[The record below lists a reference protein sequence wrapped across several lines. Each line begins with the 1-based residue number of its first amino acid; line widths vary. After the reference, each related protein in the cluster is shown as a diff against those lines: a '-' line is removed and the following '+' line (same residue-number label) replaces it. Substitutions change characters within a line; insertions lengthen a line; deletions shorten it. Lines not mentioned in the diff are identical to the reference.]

1 MSSDDPELVCTR
13 EGDVLTLTLNRGSKA
28 NALAP
33 TLVEDLITAL
43 DQPDDVRMAVIRG
56 QGKHFCAGFDLSDI
70 ADLSDGNLLWRFV
83 RIELLLQK
91 IYHSPFPVV
100 ALGHGQIV
108 GAGADLLAACWHRVV
123 DPGSKLKMPG
133 WNFELALGTG
143 RLAAL
148 IGQDAARDMLI
159 DTKSISAEEALD
171 LGLAS
176 DLVDRED
183 WTAFTETLA
192 TRIRALPSHATSNM
206 MGLTRASDKAEHDL
220 AALVRS
226 AARPGL
232 KARIEDYKGKVTSA
246 APTMKTLKT
255 RKI

>member
-1 MSSDDPELVCTR
+1 MSSYDPDLICTR
-13 EGDVLTLTLNRGSKA
+13 EDDVLLLTLNRGSKA
-28 NALAP
+28 NSLTP

-43 DQPDDVRMAVIRG
+43 DQPDNVRMAVIRG
-56 QGKHFCAGFDLSDI
+56 EGKHFCAGFDLSDI
-70 ADLSDGNLLWRFV
+70 SELSDGDLLWRFV

-91 IYHSPFPVV
+91 IYHSPFPIV

-108 GAGADLLAACWHRVV
+108 GAGADLFAACWHRVAA
-123 DPGSKLKMPG
+123 PCAKLKMPG

-159 DTKSISAEEALD
+159 DTRSISAERAREI
-171 LGLAS
+171 GLAS
-176 DLVDRED
+176 DLIGKEGWED
-183 WTAFTETLA
+183 LVTTLGARARTLPTEATTNMLA
-192 TRIRALPSHATSNM
+192 
-206 MGLTRASDKAEHDL
+206 LTGSKNAELDL

-232 KARIEDYKGKVTSA
+232 KARVEKYRNLA
-246 APTMKTLKT
+246 MRELQ
-255 RKI
+255 

>member
-1 MSSDDPELVCTR
+1 MMSSYDPDLICTR
-13 EGDVLTLTLNRGSKA
+13 EDDVLLLTLNRGSKA
-28 NALAP
+28 NSLTP

-43 DQPDDVRMAVIRG
+43 DQPDNVRMAVIRG
-56 QGKHFCAGFDLSDI
+56 EGKHFCAGFDLSDI
-70 ADLSDGNLLWRFV
+70 SELSDGDLLWRFV

-91 IYHSPFPVV
+91 IYHSPFPIV

-108 GAGADLLAACWHRVV
+108 GAGADLFVACWHRVAA
-123 DPGSKLKMPG
+123 PCAKLKMPG

-159 DTKSISAEEALD
+159 DTRSISAEKAREI
-171 LGLAS
+171 GLAS
-176 DLVDRED
+176 DLIGKEGWED
-183 WTAFTETLA
+183 LVTTLGARARTLPTEATTNMLA
-192 TRIRALPSHATSNM
+192 
-206 MGLTRASDKAEHDL
+206 LTGSKNAELDL

-232 KARIEDYKGKVTSA
+232 KARVEKYRNLA
-246 APTMKTLKT
+246 MRELQ
-255 RKI
+255 

>member
-1 MSSDDPELVCTR
+1 L
-13 EGDVLTLTLNRGSKA
+13 LLTLNRGSKA
-28 NALAP
+28 NSLTP

-43 DQPDDVRMAVIRG
+43 DQPDNVRMAVIRG
-56 QGKHFCAGFDLSDI
+56 EGKHFCAGFDLSDI
-70 ADLSDGNLLWRFV
+70 SELSDGDLLWRFV

-91 IYHSPFPVV
+91 IYHSPFPIV

-108 GAGADLLAACWHRVV
+108 GAGADLFVACWHRVAA
-123 DPGSKLKMPG
+123 PCAKLKMPG

-159 DTKSISAEEALD
+159 DTRSISAEKAREI
-171 LGLAS
+171 GLAS
-176 DLVDRED
+176 DLIGKEGWED
-183 WTAFTETLA
+183 LVTTLGARARTLPTEATTNMLA
-192 TRIRALPSHATSNM
+192 
-206 MGLTRASDKAEHDL
+206 LTGSKNAELDL

-232 KARIEDYKGKVTSA
+232 KARVEKYRNLA
-246 APTMKTLKT
+246 MRELQ
-255 RKI
+255 

>member
-1 MSSDDPELVCTR
+1 MSSYDPDLICTR
-13 EGDVLTLTLNRGSKA
+13 EDDVLLLTLNRGSKA
-28 NALAP
+28 NSLTP

-43 DQPDDVRMAVIRG
+43 DQPDNVRMAVIRG
-56 QGKHFCAGFDLSDI
+56 EGKHFCAGFDLSDI
-70 ADLSDGNLLWRFV
+70 SELSDGDLLWRFV

-91 IYHSPFPVV
+91 IYHSPFPIV

-108 GAGADLLAACWHRVV
+108 GAGADLFVACWHRVAA
-123 DPGSKLKMPG
+123 PCAELKMPG

-159 DTKSISAEEALD
+159 DTRSISAEKAREI
-171 LGLAS
+171 GLAS
-176 DLVDRED
+176 DLIGKEGWED
-183 WTAFTETLA
+183 LVTTLGARARTLPTEATTNMLA
-192 TRIRALPSHATSNM
+192 
-206 MGLTRASDKAEHDL
+206 LTGSKNAELDL

-232 KARIEDYKGKVTSA
+232 KARVEKYRNLA
-246 APTMKTLKT
+246 MRELQ
-255 RKI
+255 

>member
-1 MSSDDPELVCTR
+1 MMSSYDPDLICTR
-13 EGDVLTLTLNRGSKA
+13 EDDVLLLTFNRGSKA
-28 NALAP
+28 NSLTP

-43 DQPDDVRMAVIRG
+43 DQPDNVRMAVIRG
-56 QGKHFCAGFDLSDI
+56 EGKHFCAGFDLSDI
-70 ADLSDGNLLWRFV
+70 SELSDGDLLWRFV

-91 IYHSPFPVV
+91 IYHSPFPIV

-108 GAGADLLAACWHRVV
+108 GAGADLFVACWHRVAA
-123 DPGSKLKMPG
+123 PCAKLKMPG

-159 DTKSISAEEALD
+159 DTRSISAEKAREI
-171 LGLAS
+171 GLAS
-176 DLVDRED
+176 DLIGKEGWED
-183 WTAFTETLA
+183 LVTTLA
-192 TRIRALPSHATSNM
+192 ARARTLPTEATTNM
-206 MGLTRASDKAEHDL
+206 LALTGSKNAELDL

-232 KARIEDYKGKVTSA
+232 KARVEKYRNLA
-246 APTMKTLKT
+246 MRELQ
-255 RKI
+255 

>member
-1 MSSDDPELVCTR
+1 MSSYDPDLICTR
-13 EGDVLTLTLNRGSKA
+13 EDDVLLLTLNRGSKA
-28 NALAP
+28 NSLTP

-43 DQPDDVRMAVIRG
+43 DQPDNVRMAVIRG
-56 QGKHFCAGFDLSDI
+56 EGKHFCAGFDLSDI
-70 ADLSDGNLLWRFV
+70 SELSDGDLLWRFV

-91 IYHSPFPVV
+91 IYHSPFPIV

-108 GAGADLLAACWHRVV
+108 GAGADLFVACWHRVAA
-123 DPGSKLKMPG
+123 PCAKLKMPG

-159 DTKSISAEEALD
+159 DTRSISAEQAREI
-171 LGLAS
+171 GLAS
-176 DLVDRED
+176 DLIEKEGWED
-183 WTAFTETLA
+183 LVTTLA
-192 TRIRALPSHATSNM
+192 ARARTLPTEATTNM
-206 MGLTRASDKAEHDL
+206 LALTGSKNAELDL

-232 KARIEDYKGKVTSA
+232 KARVEKYRNLAIRE
-246 APTMKTLKT
+246 LQ
-255 RKI
+255 

>member
-1 MSSDDPELVCTR
+1 MSSYDPDLICTR
-13 EGDVLTLTLNRGSKA
+13 EDDVLLLTLNRGSKA
-28 NALAP
+28 NSLTP

-43 DQPDDVRMAVIRG
+43 DQPDNVRMAVIRG
-56 QGKHFCAGFDLSDI
+56 EGKHFCAGFDLSDI
-70 ADLSDGNLLWRFV
+70 SELSDGDLLWRFV

-91 IYHSPFPVV
+91 IYHSPFPIV

-108 GAGADLLAACWHRVV
+108 GAGADLFVACWHRVAAPCV
-123 DPGSKLKMPG
+123 KLKMPG

-159 DTKSISAEEALD
+159 DTRSISAEKAREI
-171 LGLAS
+171 GLAS
-176 DLVDRED
+176 DLIGKEGWED
-183 WTAFTETLA
+183 LVTTLGARARTLPTEATTNMLA
-192 TRIRALPSHATSNM
+192 
-206 MGLTRASDKAEHDL
+206 LTGSKSAELDL

-232 KARIEDYKGKVTSA
+232 KARVEKYRNLA
-246 APTMKTLKT
+246 MRELQ
-255 RKI
+255 

>member
-1 MSSDDPELVCTR
+1 
-13 EGDVLTLTLNRGSKA
+13 VLLLTLNRGSKA
-28 NALAP
+28 NSLTP

-43 DQPDDVRMAVIRG
+43 DQPDNVRMAVIRG
-56 QGKHFCAGFDLSDI
+56 EGKHFCAGFDLSDI
-70 ADLSDGNLLWRFV
+70 SELSDGDLLWRFV

-91 IYHSPFPVV
+91 IYHSPFPIV

-108 GAGADLLAACWHRVV
+108 GAGADLFVACWHRVAA
-123 DPGSKLKMPG
+123 PCAKLKMPG

-159 DTKSISAEEALD
+159 DTRSISAEKAREI
-171 LGLAS
+171 GLAS
-176 DLVDRED
+176 DLIGKEGWED
-183 WTAFTETLA
+183 LVTTLGARARTLPTEATTNMLA
-192 TRIRALPSHATSNM
+192 
-206 MGLTRASDKAEHDL
+206 LTGSKNAELDL

-232 KARIEDYKGKVTSA
+232 KARVEKYRNLA
-246 APTMKTLKT
+246 MRELQ
-255 RKI
+255 

>member
-1 MSSDDPELVCTR
+1 MSSYDPDLICTR
-13 EGDVLTLTLNRGSKA
+13 EDDVLLLTLNRGSKA
-28 NALAP
+28 NSLTP

-43 DQPDDVRMAVIRG
+43 DQPDNVRMAVIRG
-56 QGKHFCAGFDLSDI
+56 EGKHFCAGFDLSDI
-70 ADLSDGNLLWRFV
+70 SELSDGDLLWRFV

-91 IYHSPFPVV
+91 IYHSPFPIV

-108 GAGADLLAACWHRVV
+108 GAGADLFVACWHRVAA
-123 DPGSKLKMPG
+123 PCAKLKMPG

-159 DTKSISAEEALD
+159 DTRSISAENAREI
-171 LGLAS
+171 GLAS
-176 DLVDRED
+176 DLIGKEGWED
-183 WTAFTETLA
+183 LVTTLGARARTLPTEATTNMLA
-192 TRIRALPSHATSNM
+192 
-206 MGLTRASDKAEHDL
+206 LTGSKNAELDL

-232 KARIEDYKGKVTSA
+232 KARVEKYRNLA
-246 APTMKTLKT
+246 MRELQ
-255 RKI
+255 

>member
-1 MSSDDPELVCTR
+1 MSSYDPDLICTR
-13 EGDVLTLTLNRGSKA
+13 EDDVLLLTLNRGSKA
-28 NALAP
+28 NSLTP

-43 DQPDDVRMAVIRG
+43 DQPDNVRMAVIRG
-56 QGKHFCAGFDLSDI
+56 EGKHFCAGFDLSDI
-70 ADLSDGNLLWRFV
+70 SELSDGDLLWRFV

-91 IYHSPFPVV
+91 IYHSPFPIV

-108 GAGADLLAACWHRVV
+108 GAGADLFVACWHRVAA
-123 DPGSKLKMPG
+123 PCAKLKMPG

-159 DTKSISAEEALD
+159 DTRSISAEQAREI
-171 LGLAS
+171 GLAS
-176 DLVDRED
+176 DLIEKEGWED
-183 WTAFTETLA
+183 LVTTLGARARTLPTEATTNMLA
-192 TRIRALPSHATSNM
+192 
-206 MGLTRASDKAEHDL
+206 LTGSKSAELDL

-232 KARIEDYKGKVTSA
+232 KARVEKYRNLA
-246 APTMKTLKT
+246 MRELQ
-255 RKI
+255 

>member
-1 MSSDDPELVCTR
+1 MSSYDPDLICTR
-13 EGDVLTLTLNRGSKA
+13 EDDVLLLTLNRGSKA
-28 NALAP
+28 NSLTP

-43 DQPDDVRMAVIRG
+43 DQPDNVRMAVIRG
-56 QGKHFCAGFDLSDI
+56 EGKHFCAGFDLSDI
-70 ADLSDGNLLWRFV
+70 SELSDGDLLWRFV

-91 IYHSPFPVV
+91 IYHSPFPIV

-108 GAGADLLAACWHRVV
+108 GAGADLFVACWHRVAA
-123 DPGSKLKMPG
+123 PCAKLKMPG

-159 DTKSISAEEALD
+159 DTRSISAEQAREI
-171 LGLAS
+171 GLAS
-176 DLVDRED
+176 DLIEKEGWED
-183 WTAFTETLA
+183 LVTTLA
-192 TRIRALPSHATSNM
+192 ARARTLPTEATTNM
-206 MGLTRASDKAEHDL
+206 LALTGSKNAELDL

-232 KARIEDYKGKVTSA
+232 KARVEKYRNLAMRD
-246 APTMKTLKT
+246 L
-255 RKI
+255 

>member
-1 MSSDDPELVCTR
+1 MSSYDPDLICTR
-13 EGDVLTLTLNRGSKA
+13 EDDVLLLTLNRGSKA
-28 NALAP
+28 NSLTP

-43 DQPDDVRMAVIRG
+43 DQPDNVRMAVIRG
-56 QGKHFCAGFDLSDI
+56 EGKHFCAGFDLSDI
-70 ADLSDGNLLWRFV
+70 SELSDGDLLWRFV

-91 IYHSPFPVV
+91 IYHSPFPIV

-108 GAGADLLAACWHRVV
+108 GAGADLFVACWHRVAAPCV
-123 DPGSKLKMPG
+123 KLKMPG

-159 DTKSISAEEALD
+159 DTRSISAENAREI
-171 LGLAS
+171 GLAS
-176 DLVDRED
+176 DLIGKEGWED
-183 WTAFTETLA
+183 LVTTLGARARTLPTEATTNMLA
-192 TRIRALPSHATSNM
+192 
-206 MGLTRASDKAEHDL
+206 LTGSKNAELDL

-232 KARIEDYKGKVTSA
+232 KARVEKYRNLA
-246 APTMKTLKT
+246 MRELQ
-255 RKI
+255 

>member
-1 MSSDDPELVCTR
+1 MSSYDPDLICTR
-13 EGDVLTLTLNRGSKA
+13 EDDVLLLTLNRGSKA
-28 NALAP
+28 NSLTP

-43 DQPDDVRMAVIRG
+43 DQPDNVRMAVIRG
-56 QGKHFCAGFDLSDI
+56 EGTHFCAGFDLSDI
-70 ADLSDGNLLWRFV
+70 SELSDGDLLWRFV

-108 GAGADLLAACWHRVV
+108 GAGADLFVACWHRVAA
-123 DPGSKLKMPG
+123 PCAKLKMPG

-159 DTKSISAEEALD
+159 DTRSISAEKAREI
-171 LGLAS
+171 GLAS
-176 DLVDRED
+176 DLIGKEGWED
-183 WTAFTETLA
+183 LVTTLGARARTLPTEATTNMLA
-192 TRIRALPSHATSNM
+192 
-206 MGLTRASDKAEHDL
+206 LTGSKNAELDL

-232 KARIEDYKGKVTSA
+232 KARVEKYRNLA
-246 APTMKTLKT
+246 MRELQ
-255 RKI
+255 

>member
-1 MSSDDPELVCTR
+1 MSSYDPDLICTR
-13 EGDVLTLTLNRGSKA
+13 EDDVLLLTLNRGSKA
-28 NALAP
+28 NSLTP

-43 DQPDDVRMAVIRG
+43 DQPDNVRMAVIRG
-56 QGKHFCAGFDLSDI
+56 EGKHFCAGFDLSDI
-70 ADLSDGNLLWRFV
+70 SELSDGDLLWRFV

-91 IYHSPFPVV
+91 IYHSPFPIV

-108 GAGADLLAACWHRVV
+108 GAGADLFVACWHRVAA
-123 DPGSKLKMPG
+123 PCAKLKMPG

-159 DTKSISAEEALD
+159 DTRSISAEKAREI
-171 LGLAS
+171 GLAS
-176 DLVDRED
+176 DLIEKEGWED
-183 WTAFTETLA
+183 LVTTLGARARTLPTEATTNMLA
-192 TRIRALPSHATSNM
+192 
-206 MGLTRASDKAEHDL
+206 LTGSKSAELDL

-232 KARIEDYKGKVTSA
+232 KARVEKYRNLA
-246 APTMKTLKT
+246 MRELQ
-255 RKI
+255 

>member
-1 MSSDDPELVCTR
+1 MPSYDPDLICTR
-13 EGDVLTLTLNRGSKA
+13 EDDVLLLTLNRGSKA
-28 NALAP
+28 NSLTP

-43 DQPDDVRMAVIRG
+43 DQPNNVRMAVIRG
-56 QGKHFCAGFDLSDI
+56 EGKHFCAGFDLSDI
-70 ADLSDGNLLWRFV
+70 SELSDGDLLWRFV

-91 IYHSPFPVV
+91 IYHSPFPIV

-108 GAGADLLAACWHRVV
+108 GAGADLFVACWHRVAA
-123 DPGSKLKMPG
+123 PCAKLKMPG

-159 DTKSISAEEALD
+159 DTRSISAEKAREI
-171 LGLAS
+171 GLAS
-176 DLVDRED
+176 DLIGKEGWED
-183 WTAFTETLA
+183 LVTTLGARARTLPTEATTNMLA
-192 TRIRALPSHATSNM
+192 
-206 MGLTRASDKAEHDL
+206 LTGSKNAELDL

-232 KARIEDYKGKVTSA
+232 KARVEKYRNLA
-246 APTMKTLKT
+246 MRELQ
-255 RKI
+255 

>member
-1 MSSDDPELVCTR
+1 MMSSNDPDLICTR
-13 EGDVLTLTLNRGSKA
+13 EDDVLLLTLNRGSKA
-28 NALAP
+28 NSLTP

-43 DQPDDVRMAVIRG
+43 DQPDNVRMAVIRG
-56 QGKHFCAGFDLSDI
+56 EGKHFCAGFDLSDI
-70 ADLSDGNLLWRFV
+70 SELSDGDLLWRFV

-91 IYHSPFPVV
+91 IYHSPFPIV

-108 GAGADLLAACWHRVV
+108 GAGADLFVACWHRVAA
-123 DPGSKLKMPG
+123 PCAKLKMPG

-159 DTKSISAEEALD
+159 DTRSISAENAREI
-171 LGLAS
+171 GLAS
-176 DLVDRED
+176 DLIGKEGWED
-183 WTAFTETLA
+183 LVTTLGARARTLPTEATTNMLA
-192 TRIRALPSHATSNM
+192 
-206 MGLTRASDKAEHDL
+206 LTGSKNAELDL

-232 KARIEDYKGKVTSA
+232 KARVEKYRNLA
-246 APTMKTLKT
+246 MRELQ
-255 RKI
+255 

>member
-1 MSSDDPELVCTR
+1 MMSSYDPDLICTR
-13 EGDVLTLTLNRGSKA
+13 EDDVLLLTLNRGSKA
-28 NALAP
+28 NSLTP

-43 DQPDDVRMAVIRG
+43 DQPDNVRMAVIRG
-56 QGKHFCAGFDLSDI
+56 EGKHFCAGFDLSDI
-70 ADLSDGNLLWRFV
+70 SELSDGDLLWRFV

-91 IYHSPFPVV
+91 IYHSPFPIV

-108 GAGADLLAACWHRVV
+108 GAGADLFVACWHRVAAPCV
-123 DPGSKLKMPG
+123 KLKMPG

-159 DTKSISAEEALD
+159 DTRSISAEKAREI
-171 LGLAS
+171 GLAS
-176 DLVDRED
+176 DLIGKEGWED
-183 WTAFTETLA
+183 LVTTLGARARTLPTEATTNMLA
-192 TRIRALPSHATSNM
+192 
-206 MGLTRASDKAEHDL
+206 LTGSKNAELDL

-232 KARIEDYKGKVTSA
+232 KARVEKYRNLA
-246 APTMKTLKT
+246 MRELQ
-255 RKI
+255 

>member
-1 MSSDDPELVCTR
+1 MSSYDPDLICTR
-13 EGDVLTLTLNRGSKA
+13 EDDVLLLTLNRGSKA
-28 NALAP
+28 NSLTP

-43 DQPDDVRMAVIRG
+43 DQPDNVRMAVIRG
-56 QGKHFCAGFDLSDI
+56 EGKHFCAGFDLSDI
-70 ADLSDGNLLWRFV
+70 SELSDGDLLWRFV

-91 IYHSPFPVV
+91 IYHSPFPIV

-108 GAGADLLAACWHRVV
+108 GAGADLFVACWHRVAAPCV
-123 DPGSKLKMPG
+123 KLKMPG

-159 DTKSISAEEALD
+159 DTRSISAEQAREI
-171 LGLAS
+171 GLAS
-176 DLVDRED
+176 DLIEKEGWED
-183 WTAFTETLA
+183 LVTTLGARARTLPTEATTNMLA
-192 TRIRALPSHATSNM
+192 
-206 MGLTRASDKAEHDL
+206 LTGSKNAELDL

-232 KARIEDYKGKVTSA
+232 KARVEKYRNLA
-246 APTMKTLKT
+246 MRELQ
-255 RKI
+255 

>member
-1 MSSDDPELVCTR
+1 MSSYDPDLICTR
-13 EGDVLTLTLNRGSKA
+13 EDDVLLLTLNRDSKA
-28 NALAP
+28 NSLTP

-43 DQPDDVRMAVIRG
+43 DQPDNVRMAVIRG
-56 QGKHFCAGFDLSDI
+56 EGKHFCAGFDLSDI
-70 ADLSDGNLLWRFV
+70 SELSDGDLLWRFV

-91 IYHSPFPVV
+91 IYHSPFPIV

-108 GAGADLLAACWHRVV
+108 GAGADLFVACWHRVAA
-123 DPGSKLKMPG
+123 PCAKLKMPG

-159 DTKSISAEEALD
+159 DTRSISAEKAREI
-171 LGLAS
+171 GLAS
-176 DLVDRED
+176 DLTGKEGWED
-183 WTAFTETLA
+183 LVTTLA
-192 TRIRALPSHATSNM
+192 ARARTLPTEATTNM
-206 MGLTRASDKAEHDL
+206 LALTGSKNAELDL

-232 KARIEDYKGKVTSA
+232 KARVEKYRNLA
-246 APTMKTLKT
+246 MRELQ
-255 RKI
+255 

>member
-1 MSSDDPELVCTR
+1 MPSYDPDLICTR
-13 EGDVLTLTLNRGSKA
+13 EDDVLLLTLNRGSKA
-28 NALAP
+28 NSLTP

-43 DQPDDVRMAVIRG
+43 DQPNNVRMAVIRG
-56 QGKHFCAGFDLSDI
+56 EGKHFCAGFDLSDI
-70 ADLSDGNLLWRFV
+70 SELSDGDLLWRFV

-91 IYHSPFPVV
+91 IYHSPFPIV

-108 GAGADLLAACWHRVV
+108 GAGADLFVACWHRVAAPCV
-123 DPGSKLKMPG
+123 KLKMPG

-159 DTKSISAEEALD
+159 DTRSISAEQAREI
-171 LGLAS
+171 GLAS
-176 DLVDRED
+176 DLIEKEGWEDRV
-183 WTAFTETLA
+183 TTLA
-192 TRIRALPSHATSNM
+192 ARARTLPTEATTNM
-206 MGLTRASDKAEHDL
+206 LALTGSKSAELDL

-232 KARIEDYKGKVTSA
+232 KARVEKYRNLA
-246 APTMKTLKT
+246 MRELQ
-255 RKI
+255 

>member
-1 MSSDDPELVCTR
+1 MPSYDPDLICTR
-13 EGDVLTLTLNRGSKA
+13 EDDVLLLTLNRGSKA
-28 NALAP
+28 NSLTP

-43 DQPDDVRMAVIRG
+43 DQPDNVRMAVIRG
-56 QGKHFCAGFDLSDI
+56 EGKHFCAGFDLSDI
-70 ADLSDGNLLWRFV
+70 SELSDGDLLWRFV

-91 IYHSPFPVV
+91 IYHSPFPIV

-108 GAGADLLAACWHRVV
+108 GAGADLFVACWHRVAA
-123 DPGSKLKMPG
+123 PCAELKMPG

-159 DTKSISAEEALD
+159 DTRSISAEQAREI
-171 LGLAS
+171 GLAS
-176 DLVDRED
+176 DLIEKEGWED
-183 WTAFTETLA
+183 LVTTLA
-192 TRIRALPSHATSNM
+192 ARARTLPTEATTNM
-206 MGLTRASDKAEHDL
+206 LALTGSKSAELDL

-232 KARIEDYKGKVTSA
+232 KARVEKYRNLA
-246 APTMKTLKT
+246 MRELQ
-255 RKI
+255 

>member
-1 MSSDDPELVCTR
+1 MSSYDPDLICTR
-13 EGDVLTLTLNRGSKA
+13 EDDVLLLTLNRGSKA
-28 NALAP
+28 NSLTP

-43 DQPDDVRMAVIRG
+43 DQPDNVRMAVIRG
-56 QGKHFCAGFDLSDI
+56 EGKHFCAGFDLSDI
-70 ADLSDGNLLWRFV
+70 SELSDGDLLWRFV

-91 IYHSPFPVV
+91 IYHSPFPIV

-108 GAGADLLAACWHRVV
+108 GAGADLFVACWHRVAA
-123 DPGSKLKMPG
+123 PCAKLKMPG

-159 DTKSISAEEALD
+159 DTRSISAEKAREI
-171 LGLAS
+171 GLAS
-176 DLVDRED
+176 DLIEKEGWED
-183 WTAFTETLA
+183 LVTTLA
-192 TRIRALPSHATSNM
+192 ARARTLPTEATTNM
-206 MGLTRASDKAEHDL
+206 LALTGSKNAELDL

-232 KARIEDYKGKVTSA
+232 KARVEKYRNLA
-246 APTMKTLKT
+246 MRELQ
-255 RKI
+255 

>member
-1 MSSDDPELVCTR
+1 MPSYDPDLICTR
-13 EGDVLTLTLNRGSKA
+13 EDDVLLLTLNRGSKA
-28 NALAP
+28 NSLTP

-43 DQPDDVRMAVIRG
+43 DQPDNVRMAVIRG
-56 QGKHFCAGFDLSDI
+56 EGKHFCAGFDLSDI
-70 ADLSDGNLLWRFV
+70 SELSDGDLLWRFV

-91 IYHSPFPVV
+91 IYHSPFPIV

-108 GAGADLLAACWHRVV
+108 GAGADLFVACWHRVAA
-123 DPGSKLKMPG
+123 PCAELKMPG

-159 DTKSISAEEALD
+159 DTRSISAEQAREI
-171 LGLAS
+171 GLAS
-176 DLVDRED
+176 DLIEKEGWED
-183 WTAFTETLA
+183 LVTTLA
-192 TRIRALPSHATSNM
+192 ARARALPTEATTNM
-206 MGLTRASDKAEHDL
+206 LALTGSKNAELDL

-232 KARIEDYKGKVTSA
+232 KARVEKYRNLA
-246 APTMKTLKT
+246 MRELQ
-255 RKI
+255 